1 MRLTKSNTFTHNQL
15 RKNKIN
21 AIVRQGLNQDIFAS
35 VKLLKHEHTS
45 QKRSYLLKEKNY
57 YHELKFNHVPLHKIT
72 TFQPKWSV

>member
-45 QKRSYLLKEKNY
+45 QKRSHYL
-57 YHELKFNHVPLHKIT
+57 
-72 TFQPKWSV
+72 

>member
-45 QKRSYLLKEKNY
+45 QKRSHLLIEEN
-57 YHELKFNHVPLHKIT
+57 I
-72 TFQPKWSV
+72 S

>member
-45 QKRSYLLKEKNY
+45 QKRCHLLIEEN
-57 YHELKFNHVPLHKIT
+57 I
-72 TFQPKWSV
+72 S